1 MTGQGHGGTSWGD
14 GNIPYLDRIWVIQM
28 YVFIKIVGEAVHN
41 KRHLSKFRERWT
53 HGLSLSFAV
62 TSPQID
68 KYQTLHNDIPV
79 KMFSDDM
86 Y

>member
-1 MTGQGHGGTSWGD
+1 MGELPGVM
-14 GNIPYLDRIWVIQM
+14 VISHILIEFGSYKCM
-28 YVFIKIVGEAVHN
+28 Y
-41 KRHLSKFRERWT
+41 LSKFRERWT